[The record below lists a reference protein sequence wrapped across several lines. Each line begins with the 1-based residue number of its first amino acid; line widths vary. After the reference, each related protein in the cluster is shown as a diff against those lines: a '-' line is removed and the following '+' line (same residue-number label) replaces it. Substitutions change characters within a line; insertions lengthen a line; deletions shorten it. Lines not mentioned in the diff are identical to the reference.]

1 MQFIWGLHVMVSAII
16 VAAGSSS
23 RMNGVNKQLER
34 IGGTPVFVMSALKFD
49 RSEKVGEIIIAAPKD
64 DRAYYEKLA
73 RDLGV
78 SKLAAVT
85 AGGDTRMQSVRNCLE
100 AVSPKADYIAIHD
113 GARPLIETD
122 EIERVFADAERYKAA
137 IAAVPAVDTIKEVGS
152 GGLIEGTPPRGGLY
166 YAQTPQVFL
175 KELYLSCLG
184 KIERTMA
191 DKVTDDASILEM
203 CGEHVRITEIKGC
216 NMKITRPEDLI
227 AAEALYR
234 SRQTDVNF
242 Q

>member
-1 MQFIWGLHVMVSAII
+1 MVSVII

-49 RSEKVGEIIIAAPKD
+49 RSEKVGEIVIAAPAD
-64 DRAYYEKLA
+64 DTAHYEKLA
-73 RDLGV
+73 REHGV
-78 SKLAAVT
+78 SKLTAVV
-85 AGGDTRMQSVRNCLE
+85 AGGETRMQSVRNCLG
-100 AVSPKADYIAIHD
+100 AVSPEADYIAIHD
-113 GARPLIETD
+113 GARPLIEAG
-122 EIERVFADAERYKAA
+122 EIERVFADAEKYGAA

-152 GGLIEGTPPRGGLY
+152 GGFIESTPPRGGLY

-175 KELYLSCLG
+175 KELYLSCLD

-191 DKVTDDASILEM
+191 DKVTDDAGILEM
-203 CGEHVRITEIKGC
+203 CGEKVGITEIRGC
-216 NMKITRPEDLI
+216 NMKITRAEDLV

-234 SRQTDVNF
+234 AARTVVTV
-242 Q
+242 